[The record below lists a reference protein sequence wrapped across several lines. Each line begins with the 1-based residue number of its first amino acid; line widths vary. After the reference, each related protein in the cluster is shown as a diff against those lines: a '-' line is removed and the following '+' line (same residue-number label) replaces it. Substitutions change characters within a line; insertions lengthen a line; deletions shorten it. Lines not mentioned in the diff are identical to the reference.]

1 MAWACRVR
9 DLEAG
14 LLSARRRHPRAA
26 SSELAADPFRA
37 PWAVPCG
44 AAYPQAA
51 ATPHWAREGQVEGRE
66 GRQGEVREGRQGEG
80 REGRQGE
87 VREGRQGEVRE
98 GRQGE
103 VREGRQGEG
112 HEGHQVAAAACRA
125 RKRVVGQGRVPMGAF
140 RMTSGAF
147 LKTVFGAASAL
158 SVAEA

>member
-66 GRQGEVREGRQGEG
+66 GRQGEGREGRQGEG

-87 VREGRQGEVRE
+87 G
-98 GRQGE
+98 
-103 VREGRQGEG
+103 REGRQGEG
-112 HEGHQVAAAACRA
+112 REGRQMEGREGRQVEGREGRQVAAAACRA

-140 RMTSGAF
+140 RVTSGAF

-158 SVAEA
+158 SVADE

>member
-80 REGRQGE
+80 
-87 VREGRQGEVRE
+87 
-98 GRQGE
+98 
-103 VREGRQGEG
+103 

>member
-98 GRQGE
+98 GRQE
-103 VREGRQGEG
+103 EG

>member
-1 MAWACRVR
+1 MAWACRVH

-66 GRQGEVREGRQGEG
+66 GRQGEG
-80 REGRQGE
+80 
-87 VREGRQGEVRE
+87 REGRQGEVRE

>member
-1 MAWACRVR
+1 MAWACRVH

-103 VREGRQGEG
+103 G

>member
-1 MAWACRVR
+1 MAWACRVH

-87 VREGRQGEVRE
+87 VREGRQGE
-98 GRQGE
+98 
-103 VREGRQGEG
+103 G

>member
-1 MAWACRVR
+1 MAWACRVH

-87 VREGRQGEVRE
+87 VREGRQGE
-98 GRQGE
+98 
-103 VREGRQGEG
+103 G

-147 LKTVFGAASAL
+147 PKTVFGAASAL

>member
-87 VREGRQGEVRE
+87 VREGRQGE
-98 GRQGE
+98 
-103 VREGRQGEG
+103 G

>member
-9 DLEAG
+9 DQEAG

-80 REGRQGE
+80 
-87 VREGRQGEVRE
+87 
-98 GRQGE
+98 
-103 VREGRQGEG
+103 

>member
-14 LLSARRRHPRAA
+14 LLSARRRHPLAA

-51 ATPHWAREGQVEGRE
+51 ATPHWAREGQVEG
-66 GRQGEVREGRQGEG
+66 
-80 REGRQGE
+80 
-87 VREGRQGEVRE
+87 RE

>member
-103 VREGRQGEG
+103 G
-112 HEGHQVAAAACRA
+112 HEGHQMAAAACRA

>member
-66 GRQGEVREGRQGEG
+66 GRQGEGREGRQVEG
-80 REGRQGE
+80 REGRQ
-87 VREGRQGEVRE
+87 VEGR
-98 GRQGE
+98 
-103 VREGRQGEG
+103 
-112 HEGHQVAAAACRA
+112 EGHQVAAAACRA

-147 LKTVFGAASAL
+147 LKTAFGAASAL

>member
-1 MAWACRVR
+1 MAWACRVH

-103 VREGRQGEG
+103 G

-140 RMTSGAF
+140 RVTSGAF
-147 LKTVFGAASAL
+147 LKTAFGAASAL
-158 SVAEA
+158 SVADE

>member
-1 MAWACRVR
+1 MAWACRVH

-51 ATPHWAREGQVEGRE
+51 ATPHWAREGQV
-66 GRQGEVREGRQGEG
+66 EG

>member
-1 MAWACRVR
+1 MAWACRVH

-80 REGRQGE
+80 
-87 VREGRQGEVRE
+87 
-98 GRQGE
+98 
-103 VREGRQGEG
+103 

>member
-44 AAYPQAA
+44 AACPQAA

-66 GRQGEVREGRQGEG
+66 GRQGEGREGRQGEG

-87 VREGRQGEVRE
+87 GREGRQVEGRE
-98 GRQGE
+98 GR
-103 VREGRQGEG
+103 
-112 HEGHQVAAAACRA
+112 QVAAAACRA
-125 RKRVVGQGRVPMGAF
+125 RERVVGQGRVPMGAF
-140 RMTSGAF
+140 RVTSGAF
-147 LKTVFGAASAL
+147 LKTAFGAASAL
-158 SVAEA
+158 SAADE

>member
-80 REGRQGE
+80 
-87 VREGRQGEVRE
+87 
-98 GRQGE
+98 
-103 VREGRQGEG
+103 

-147 LKTVFGAASAL
+147 LKTAFGAASAL

>member
-1 MAWACRVR
+1 MAWACRVH

-51 ATPHWAREGQVEGRE
+51 ATPHWAREGQVEG
-66 GRQGEVREGRQGEG
+66 
-80 REGRQGE
+80 
-87 VREGRQGEVRE
+87 REGRQGEVRE

>member
-103 VREGRQGEG
+103 G

>member
-26 SSELAADPFRA
+26 GSELAADPFRA

-87 VREGRQGEVRE
+87 VREGRQGE
-98 GRQGE
+98 
-103 VREGRQGEG
+103 G